1 MEKYIR
7 NVKLTYFVPVFS
19 FKSMLSS
26 ILQEIPQN
34 DGKYWNKQEHWQ
46 TIS

>member
-34 DGKYWNKQEHWQ
+34 DGKY
-46 TIS
+46 